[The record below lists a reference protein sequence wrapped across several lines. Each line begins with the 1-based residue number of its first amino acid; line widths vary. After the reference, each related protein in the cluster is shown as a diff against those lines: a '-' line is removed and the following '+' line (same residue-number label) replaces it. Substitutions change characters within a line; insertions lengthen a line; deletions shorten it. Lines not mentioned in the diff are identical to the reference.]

1 MASKKN
7 YYDVLGVDKSATP
20 DQIKSAYRKLAKQYH
35 PDLNKDNPD
44 AAEKFKEV
52 NEAYECLSDSTKRA
66 NYDQFGSAEGVN
78 PNDFFGGNAGGGFGG
93 FGGFEDLFNIFGGG
107 FGNARANTAMQGEDL
122 QIRINLTF
130 KEAVFGCKKELNIPR
145 VETCAECHGTGA
157 RGGTRY
163 HTCNECNGTGTIRYT
178 ENTMLGR
185 MIRQGVCKTCN
196 GTGKIIDEKCTACGG
211 NGYSKVT
218 SKISVN
224 VPAGIDDGQV
234 LTMRGKG
241 NAGIRGGANGDL
253 HIIVSVAPHPVLN
266 RDGYDLTLKLYV
278 PFTTLLLGG
287 EVEVPLTDGYTML
300 KIPEL
305 TQSNTVFKLKGK
317 GIKNLNSNSYGNI
330 IVTVIGETPKSLSK
344 EDKAALARMRDTIST
359 ANYSRYK
366 SYLKDIQNM

>member
-163 HTCNECNGTGTIRYT
+163 HTCNECNGTGTVRYT

-196 GTGKIIDEKCTACGG
+196 GTGRIIDEKCTACNG

-241 NAGIRGGANGDL
+241 NAGVRGGANGDL

-317 GIKNLNSNSYGNI
+317 GIKNLNSSSYGNI